1 MRRRLLLLAAPLS
14 LAGCGSLLPTQ
25 KYIPRTIWPLQPPPP
40 AVNAANTAGPV
51 LLIRAIS
58 PAPGLESRGLQSLAQ
73 NGSLTVDY
81 YNLWA
86 VPPAE
91 ALTQGLIVWA
101 QASGVFSAVVTP
113 GTRLTPGLIV
123 EGELSKLLFDQPTGR
138 ACAQMT
144 LLIIKPSSTLAG
156 FAQPLAQTRLIA
168 YAPAAGTSPQAQAAA
183 QSAAMANLLA
193 QAVEQLE
200 RYAGQ
205 SAGSGSQ

>member
-1 MRRRLLLLAAPLS
+1 MRRRALLLTTPLG

-40 AVNAANTAGPV
+40 TINAANPTGPV
-51 LLIRAIS
+51 LLIRAIN
-58 PAPGLESRGLQSLAQ
+58 PAPGLESRGLQSLTE
-73 NGSLTVDY
+73 NGNLTVDY

-91 ALTQGLIVWA
+91 ALTQGLIIWA

-123 EGELSKLLFDQPTGR
+123 EGEFSKLLVDLQAGR

-156 FAQPLAQTRLIA
+156 FAQPLAQIRLIA
-168 YAPAAGTSPQAQAAA
+168 YAPVTGTGPRAQAVA
-183 QSAAMANLLA
+183 QSAAMADLLA
-193 QAVEQLE
+193 QAIDQLE

-205 SAGSGSQ
+205 STWSG